1 MGKRKLSIIG
11 FVSSESGEKLK
22 IFRSPSFSENKLK
35 NGVTTDL
42 LKEESHRLVSEKKTI
57 SAQGNT
63 KTSVQKE
70 RIARCVK
77 KETPTGRC
85 WRSQGTFQA
94 KHFLNTCGVTILLTL
109 GLDGV
114 NKWNIIVAF
123 MTKMT

>member
-11 FVSSESGEKLK
+11 FVSSSKGEKLK

-85 WRSQGTFQA
+85 WVIPRDFSGQTFLEYLWCD
-94 KHFLNTCGVTILLTL
+94 HSIDLRP
-109 GLDGV
+109 
-114 NKWNIIVAF
+114 
-123 MTKMT
+123 

>member
-77 KETPTGRC
+77 KEKNSNRKMLVVPRDFSGQTFLEYLWCDHSIDLRPR
-85 WRSQGTFQA
+85 WR
-94 KHFLNTCGVTILLTL
+94 K
-109 GLDGV
+109 
-114 NKWNIIVAF
+114 
-123 MTKMT
+123 

>member
-11 FVSSESGEKLK
+11 FVSSSKGEKLK

-77 KETPTGRC
+77 KEKNSNRKRC

-94 KHFLNTCGVTILLTL
+94 KLFLNTCGVTILLTL

-123 MTKMT
+123 MT

>member
-11 FVSSESGEKLK
+11 FVSSERREKLK

-63 KTSVQKE
+63 KTSVQKG

-77 KETPTGRC
+77 KEKTPTGKDV
-85 WRSQGTFQA
+85 GGP
-94 KHFLNTCGVTILLTL
+94 K
-109 GLDGV
+109 GLFRP
-114 NKWNIIVAF
+114 NF
-123 MTKMT
+123 S